1 MKKSKKNTVSSS
13 KPQLEERF
21 CISYDKK
28 LRSKVFSEFS
38 AYFRS
43 GLFCDVAIY
52 CPVVASDDLSS
63 LPTVEQDIWL
73 IPGTLPQSSKF

>member
-1 MKKSKKNTVSSS
+1 MKKPKKTPGPTS

-52 CPVVASDDLSS
+52 CPIVAPDDLSG
-63 LPTVEQDIWL
+63 LPTAEQDIWL
-73 IPGTLPQSSKF
+73 IPGT